1 MTTAQP
7 AQATNRRAQLI
18 TDGLKPSNILIIE
31 CLVLGAVQDNMLT
44 GLAWSIVGLLFSAV
58 IPMAYIKRSM
68 RAGTVS
74 DQHVGNRASRMV
86 VLPVIMGSVAV
97 ALIAM
102 YVGGAPQQMKALVV
116 SMMATLLV
124 ILPITA
130 FWKIS
135 LHTAVSTGAIAVLAV
150 GVTWWVLLALPVV
163 GLIGWSRVEI
173 RDHTVGQVIAG
184 TVVGGAVAGFAFA
197 LMGG

>member
-1 MTTAQP
+1 MTTDTVQP
-7 AQATNRRAQLI
+7 VSRRAQLI
-18 TDGLKPSNILIIE
+18 TDGLKPSNILILE
-31 CLVLGAVQDNMLT
+31 CLILGAAQDNILA
-44 GLAWSIVGLLFSAV
+44 GLGWAVVALLFSAV

-68 RAGTVS
+68 RKGTVS
-74 DQHVGNRASRMV
+74 DQHVGNRASRMI
-86 VLPVIMGSVAV
+86 VLPVIMGSVAI

-102 YVGGAPQQMKALVV
+102 YAAGAPQQMKGLVV

-135 LHTAVSTGAIAVLAV
+135 LHTAVSTGAIAVLAI
-150 GVTWWVLLALPVV
+150 GVTWWALLALPVV

-173 RDHTVGQVIAG
+173 RDHTLGQVVAG
-184 TVVGGAVAGFAFA
+184 TIVGGAVAGGAFA

>member
-1 MTTAQP
+1 MSTTTAHEP
-7 AQATNRRAQLI
+7 TGSRRAQLI

-31 CLVLGAVQDNMLT
+31 CLVLGATQDNILA
-44 GLAWSIVGLLFSAV
+44 GLGWAVVALLFSAV

-68 RAGTVS
+68 RKGTVS
-74 DQHVGNRASRMV
+74 DQHVGNRASRMI
-86 VLPVIMGSVAV
+86 VLPVIMGSVAI

-102 YVGGAPQQMKALVV
+102 YAAGAPQQMKALVV

-135 LHTAVSTGAIAVLAV
+135 LHTAVSTGAIAVLAI
-150 GVTWWVLLALPVV
+150 GVTWWAVLALPIV

-173 RDHTVGQVIAG
+173 RDHTLGQVIAG
-184 TVVGGAVAGFAFA
+184 TIVGGAVAGAAFA
-197 LMGG
+197 LMA